1 VKTLLAALFL
11 WSAGIVAGEV
21 PASVKEAVQLEL
33 AGRLSESLDRY
44 RSALTEEPVLVQDDA
59 TALPLTI
66 FVVSKAAHLAIDLGL
81 GEDAW
86 DWGSRLASARN
97 RQAAE
102 AGTLVRMRL
111 FRLQGRGP
119 EALKAYESF
128 TSAWPQGSPGPAL
141 LSEVR
146 LARMGSKKPVGSDDL
161 LKRSGGP
168 ALWILQGDADRLPSP
183 SDVIG
188 ITLVES
194 TRLQVGAFRE
204 WNHAQ
209 TLISMLKEK
218 GWNPVTEVKISSG
231 TRFHVVY
238 VVSRQPKSDRARL
251 VAEGLFVLP

>member
-1 VKTLLAALFL
+1 MKWILAAALVL
-11 WSAGIVAGEV
+11 GAAGLVAAEV
-21 PASVKEAVQLEL
+21 PPSVKEAVQLEL

-44 RSALTEEPVLVQDDA
+44 RSALTEEPLVQDDA

-66 FVVSKAAHLAIDLGL
+66 FVVSKAAHLAMDLGL

-86 DWGSRLASARN
+86 DWGSRLVSARN

-102 AGTLVRMRL
+102 AGALVRMRL
-111 FRLQGRGP
+111 LRLQGRIP
-119 EALKAYESF
+119 EALKAYDSF
-128 TSAWPQGSPGPAL
+128 VAAWPQASPGPAL

-146 LARMGSKKPVGSDDL
+146 RARAGTKKPGSDDA
-161 LKRSGGP
+161 LKKSGGP
-168 ALWILQGDADRLPSP
+168 ALWVLQGDAERLPSP
-183 SDVIG
+183 SDVMG
-188 ITLVES
+188 LTVVES

-204 WNHAQ
+204 WGHAQ

-218 GWNPVTEVKISSG
+218 GWNPVTEVKVSSG

-238 VVSRQPKSDRARL
+238 VVSRQPKADRARL